1 MSFGSQTYFS
11 TSWISN
17 QTISPFSSCH
27 ENKKIAPDSIIR
39 SHDKPNCISSLP
51 VHDEMVHQRSV
62 PAPALTTTSRS
73 KKQAGQAAVADSLQ
87 VGCPFQPLLQ
97 PLDDVIVLLSWII
110 KKIQSFQFYPQH
122 STWLLDSGRVF
133 LGFKEFNWFL
143 LGFTGF
149 WLRWTVFLLGFT
161 LYSSIMR
168 NKNQIHSNETINR
181 EKRPLWFLGHEFV
194 KWKSNKLIILTIP
207 IIDSSGCWC
216 CCCCCCWCFPWSSWS
231 RFPPSCTW
239 FDRVTPTTAATTTTT
254 TTAPKKTTTKR
265 T

>member
-1 MSFGSQTYFS
+1 MSFGSQTHFS
-11 TSWISN
+11 TSRISN

-149 WLRWTVFLLGFT
+149 YWAYRRGLEKCRWAECGVRAPAAVCRRR
-161 LYSSIMR
+161 I
-168 NKNQIHSNETINR
+168 
-181 EKRPLWFLGHEFV
+181 
-194 KWKSNKLIILTIP
+194 
-207 IIDSSGCWC
+207 SGG
-216 CCCCCCWCFPWSSWS
+216 
-231 RFPPSCTW
+231 
-239 FDRVTPTTAATTTTT
+239 
-254 TTAPKKTTTKR
+254 
-265 T
+265 